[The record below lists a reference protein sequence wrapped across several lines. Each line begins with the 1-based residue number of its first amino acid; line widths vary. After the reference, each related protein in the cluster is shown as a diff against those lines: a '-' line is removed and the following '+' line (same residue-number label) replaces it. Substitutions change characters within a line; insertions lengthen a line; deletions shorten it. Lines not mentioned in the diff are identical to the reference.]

1 MNRDQFYKKID
12 SFNDELINIRRHIH
26 AHPELSGLE
35 NQTAIL
41 ISGFLKNI
49 GWNVKESIGRT
60 GVIAD
65 FGPLDKGI
73 IGLRVD
79 MDALPIFEETKLNFL
94 ILFQIHQYFLTG
106 NLLKQYLTLPWQIQ
120 DYLKQL
126 LKINLLLVPIV
137 MWILQH

>member
-1 MNRDQFYKKID
+1 MNSDQLYKKID
-12 SFNDELINIRRHIH
+12 SFNDELIYLRRHIH

-49 GWNVKESIGRT
+49 GWNVRESIGRT
-60 GVIAD
+60 GVVAD

-79 MDALPIFEETKLNFL
+79 MDALPIFEETKLSFSSKVD
-94 ILFQIHQYFLTG
+94 G
-106 NLLKQYLTLPWQIQ
+106 
-120 DYLKQL
+120 
-126 LKINLLLVPIV
+126 V
-137 MWILQH
+137 MHACGHDLHISIGLGGSKNY

>member
-1 MNRDQFYKKID
+1 MSRDQFYNKID
-12 SFNDELINIRRHIH
+12 SFNDELINLRRHIH

-49 GWNVKESIGRT
+49 GWNVRESVGRT
-60 GVIAD
+60 GVVAD

-79 MDALPIFEETKLNFL
+79 MDALPIFLNNLRLVHLTVPIKLTFSARTLNALPPF
-94 ILFQIHQYFLTG
+94 IFPKVITTG
-106 NLLKQYLTLPWQIQ
+106 SRAVSYTHLTLPTT
-120 DYLKQL
+120 
-126 LKINLLLVPIV
+126 
-137 MWILQH
+137 MWV